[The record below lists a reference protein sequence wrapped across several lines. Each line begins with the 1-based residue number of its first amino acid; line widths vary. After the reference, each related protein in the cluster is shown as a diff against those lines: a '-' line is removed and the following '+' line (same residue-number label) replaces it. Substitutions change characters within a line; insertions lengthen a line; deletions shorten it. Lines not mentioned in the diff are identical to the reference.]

1 MIKLGLLTLGILAG
15 QLMGAAFN
23 ATDGYI
29 NVPIAKQYQ
38 SNELQF
44 GISNAYNGSAAIQE
58 DDIDRYEMDFK
69 AAFAINTK
77 NQLVLNLANKN
88 QFLLHFQHTITEEFK
103 PHQIAVGLK
112 NITEDPFTTW
122 NNDEYVQ
129 DINMSPYIVNTFYG
143 EKEFLNYFSA

>member
-1 MIKLGLLTLGILAG
+1 MIKLGLLTLCILAG

-88 QFLLHFQHTITEEFK
+88 QFLLHFQHYYRR
-103 PHQIAVGLK
+103 V
-112 NITEDPFTTW
+112 
-122 NNDEYVQ
+122 
-129 DINMSPYIVNTFYG
+129 
-143 EKEFLNYFSA
+143 

>member
-1 MIKLGLLTLGILAG
+1 
-15 QLMGAAFN
+15 MGAAFN

-69 AAFAINTK
+69 TAFAINSKKSTGT
-77 NQLVLNLANKN
+77 QLSK
-88 QFLLHFQHTITEEFK
+88 
-103 PHQIAVGLK
+103 
-112 NITEDPFTTW
+112 
-122 NNDEYVQ
+122 
-129 DINMSPYIVNTFYG
+129 
-143 EKEFLNYFSA
+143 